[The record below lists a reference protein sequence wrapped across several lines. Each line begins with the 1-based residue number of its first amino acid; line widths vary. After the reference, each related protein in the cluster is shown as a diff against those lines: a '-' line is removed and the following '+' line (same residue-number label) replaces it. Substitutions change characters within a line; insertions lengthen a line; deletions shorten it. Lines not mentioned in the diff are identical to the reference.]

1 MHRWSSFWA
10 HRCSSCWARSTPGD
24 SGSWVR
30 KWASFESR
38 NPPRTRETRACG
50 THEVMAIWKMINQR
64 LRWSPMTISCGQGG
78 DSTTNQTMNSS
89 SMLIYQNCIARWQ
102 CFLFMDTKVVSAF
115 GYYIWCIYIYIYID
129 IAFFPFEEQILQI
142 DGSTTK
148 QSPWNSPSSNL
159 CASVNDIHHMIGE
172 RGCSFSFEFRES
184 GHIHPCFSFVWK
196 NYLHCS
202 GGNRVFTIFSVV
214 PHSHPSS
221 LRPVFPVDL
230 PTVQALVR
238 ATRGCLKRTQS
249 RSVPL
254 ENWPSRSERM
264 AGTSPN

>member
-115 GYYIWCIYIYIYID
+115 CHYIWCIYIYIHWYCFLSIWRAD
-129 IAFFPFEEQILQI
+129 
-142 DGSTTK
+142 
-148 QSPWNSPSSNL
+148 SSNRWL
-159 CASVNDIHHMIGE
+159 NHETVSVELTFKQPM
-172 RGCSFSFEFRES
+172 CFR
-184 GHIHPCFSFVWK
+184 
-196 NYLHCS
+196 
-202 GGNRVFTIFSVV
+202 
-214 PHSHPSS
+214 
-221 LRPVFPVDL
+221 
-230 PTVQALVR
+230 
-238 ATRGCLKRTQS
+238 
-249 RSVPL
+249 
-254 ENWPSRSERM
+254 
-264 AGTSPN
+264 